1 MNRILI
7 LTGLAASLMLLAS
20 PALVSAEEGE
30 TSPKPK
36 PLTVKQIVEKT
47 NHTAYYQGK
56 SGRAKVSMTI
66 IDSQKRKR
74 TREFTILRKDVK
86 DTAKT
91 EVDGEQKFYVYFRN
105 PPDLNRMVF
114 MVHKHP
120 GKDDDRWLYLPDLDL
135 VKRIS
140 AADKRT
146 SFAGSHFL
154 YEDVSGRHV
163 DADEHELAETTK
175 KFYVLK
181 NTPKDP
187 KSVEFASYKMW
198 IHRTSFLVV
207 QISYYDAD
215 GKELKRYNALKVKE
229 IDGYQTVTKS
239 RMTDMRDKSY
249 TVMSYSA
256 VKYDLDLPDDVFT
269 QRYLRKPPTEHL
281 E

>member
-1 MNRILI
+1 MNRNLI
-7 LTGLAASLMLLAS
+7 LAGLATSLALLAS
-20 PALVSAEEGE
+20 TVTAEEDA
-30 TSPKPK
+30 K
-36 PLTVKQIVEKT
+36 PLTVAQIVEKT
-47 NHTAYYQGK
+47 NHVAYYQGK

-66 IDSQKRKR
+66 VDSQKRKR
-74 TREFTILRKDVK
+74 SRDFTILRKDVK
-86 DTAKT
+86 DTADR
-91 EVDGEQKFYVYFRN
+91 EVDADQSFYLYFRN

-163 DADEHELAETTK
+163 DADEHELLETTK
-175 KFYVLK
+175 AYYVLK

-187 KSVEFASYKMW
+187 RSVEFASYKMW
-198 IHRTSFLVV
+198 IHRKSFIVV

-215 GKELKRYNALKVKE
+215 GKELKRYNALKVDE
-229 IDGYQTVTKS
+229 IGGYQTVTQS

-249 TVMSYSA
+249 TVMSYSD
-256 VKYDLDLPDDVFT
+256 VTYDIDLPDDVFT
-269 QRYLRKPPTEHL
+269 QRYLRKPPTDVL

>member
-1 MNRILI
+1 MNRIVTAL
-7 LTGLAASLMLLAS
+7 GLVAFLLLLV
-20 PALVSAEEGE
+20 PATVAEEDE
-30 TSPKPK
+30 AK

-47 NHTAYYQGK
+47 NHVAYYQGK

-66 IDSQKRKR
+66 VDSQKRKR
-74 TREFTILRKDVK
+74 SRDFTILRKDVK
-86 DTAKT
+86 DTADK
-91 EVDGEQKFYVYFRN
+91 EVDADQAFYVYFRN

-154 YEDVSGRHV
+154 YEDVSGRHT
-163 DADEHELAETTK
+163 DADTHELAETTK
-175 KFYVLK
+175 AYYVLDNK
-181 NTPKDP
+181 PKDP

-198 IHRTSFLVV
+198 IHRKSFVVV
-207 QISYYDAD
+207 QISYYDTA
-215 GKELKRYNALKVKE
+215 GKELKRYNALKVDE
-229 IDGYQTVTKS
+229 IDGHPTVTQS
-239 RMTDMRDKSY
+239 RMTDMRDKSF
-249 TVMSYSA
+249 TVMSYSD
-256 VKYDLDLPDDVFT
+256 VKYDIDLPDDVFT